1 VREAIA
7 EAARQ
12 LSPGALAGALAALAA
27 LAALGAYFMRRGLK
41 RARILEDTPTSL
53 IRSAAQGYCELNG
66 YAVLL
71 PGATIRSPL
80 SGVPCCWWWYEVA
93 EYVRAGKNSRWQVVE
108 SNVSGAVFAL
118 DDPTGRCIIDPDD
131 ADVIASQSRTWYGQG
146 QRPTLNWENG
156 PRLGLGQRYRYRE
169 RLLLPEAALFAIG
182 WFETV
187 GDPFSGADA
196 QRELAAKLAQ
206 WKREPQQLLAR
217 FDRDRDGKLDAAE
230 WEAARSAAKA
240 EVGAELEKQALAPGV
255 NLMRRTRDGR
265 PFLLSAIAQPELV
278 ARCRWQA
285 RAALLAILLAAW
297 LVFEILTA
305 RGA

>member
-12 LSPGALAGALAALAA
+12 LTPGAFAGTLAVLAVV
-27 LAALGAYFMRRGLK
+27 AALGAWFLRRGLK

-71 PGATIRSPL
+71 PGATVRSPL
-80 SGVPCCWWWYEVA
+80 SGATCCWWWYEVA

-108 SNVSGAVFAL
+108 SDVSGAVFAL
-118 DDPTGRCIIDPDD
+118 DDPTGRCIVDPDG
-131 ADVIASQSRTWYGQG
+131 ADVIPSQSRTWYGSG
-146 QRPTLNWENG
+146 QRPLLSWEHG
-156 PRLGLGQRYRYRE
+156 ARFGLGQRYRYRE

-196 QRELAAKLAQ
+196 QRELAAKLVE
-206 WKREPQQLLAR
+206 WKRDPRQLKAR
-217 FDRDRDGKLDAAE
+217 FDRDGDGQLDAGE

-240 EVGAELEKQALAPGV
+240 EVGAELSQRALAPGV
-255 NLMRRTRDGR
+255 NVLRQARDGR
-265 PFLLSAIAQPELV
+265 PFLLSTIPQADLIS
-278 ARCRWQA
+278 RCRWQA
-285 RAALLAILLAAW
+285 RAALLPIVLAAW